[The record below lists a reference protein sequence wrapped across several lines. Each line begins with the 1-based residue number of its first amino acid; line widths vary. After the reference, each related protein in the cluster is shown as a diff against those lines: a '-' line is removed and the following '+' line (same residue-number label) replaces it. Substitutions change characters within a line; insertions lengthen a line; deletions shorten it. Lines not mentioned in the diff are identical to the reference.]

1 MAVARWSDISAQLE
15 AIGGGFPRVISSP
28 KGASQF
34 IFPNGM
40 ILRFDLLPGQY
51 LPGQAPHVNLE
62 YRDINFHIELG
73 R

>member
-1 MAVARWSDISAQLE
+1 LE
-15 AIGGGFPRVISSP
+15 ALGGGAPRVIMSP

-51 LPGQAPHVNLE
+51 LPGQVPHINLE
-62 YRDINFHIELG
+62 YGDVNLHIEL
-73 R
+73 RR